1 MTTVRQLLDQKGKN
15 TRKGSTGRNANDH
28 AAAGFPGRKRSKA
41 VHVLALW
48 PPTAFQWSRSRFA
61 DARHSK

>member
-28 AAAGFPGRKRSKA
+28 AAAGIPRSQA
-41 VHVLALW
+41 VQSCSCSSSLA
-48 PPTAFQWSRSRFA
+48 A
-61 DARHSK
+61 DRLSMVEEPLRRREAL